1 MHSGIDL
8 IKTIYLSELSLW
20 LFQKINKKKKLLK
33 SNERRVKMQKNMRW
47 IKRIFKHITI
57 DQLHQYTSKI
67 LTKCVN
73 N

>member
-33 SNERRVKMQKNMRW
+33 SNERRVKTQKNMR
-47 IKRIFKHITI
+47 
-57 DQLHQYTSKI
+57 
-67 LTKCVN
+67 
-73 N
+73 